1 MNARTKVAE
10 EGATAAEGRPAPERA
25 PGAAS
30 GPAVGRAVGPAAGS
44 APAPTALPNAGTGAA
59 AGAAALVPA
68 QAGPAGPGQPD
79 VTVIVAVYNTM
90 PYLSTCLESLLA
102 QTLGTARMQI
112 VTVDDGS
119 TDGSGEALDAF
130 AAEHPGLVDVV
141 HQANSGGPAAPSNR
155 GLELARGRYVFFLG
169 ADDHLGPEALERL
182 VAAADTHG
190 TDVVVG
196 RMVGLNG
203 RWVPKAAFQRQR
215 HDATLGNSPLAWALS
230 NTKLFRRALIE
241 RLGLRY
247 DEDLP
252 VLSDQPFTLAAL
264 FAAGP
269 VSILNDYDYYYA
281 VRRYNAGNITYRG
294 GPEPRLLGTE
304 RIMALTGRL
313 ADSPEALERV
323 HRRHLEGELAD
334 ILGPALL
341 ELDREAQERIVSR
354 VGVLVAAHASD
365 DLLLRVPVAARI
377 RLLLARAGEVD
388 AVLAALRFEQADR
401 RPPLLVRGE
410 RALLDHPAL
419 GDARL
424 GIDERFFETDDS
436 LTRLDGLTAELA
448 LDARRR
454 PCLTLTAHSPLPGY
468 GGPVARVWVE
478 TFRSG
483 GAGTAGEQFV
493 AHQALV
499 SYAAAPDGG
508 TVLTAR
514 VPLGLLLRQAHLG
527 AASGPWSV
535 RLRLHGR
542 ASTGGRTHEIQPVR
556 CAKPVKL
563 RAWRGPH
570 LFRVSANVGAE
581 GELQLSVG
589 ALSLVRSLKR
599 RLRPTPRA
607 AQEGTTA

>member
-1 MNARTKVAE
+1 MPAQESDSRPR
-10 EGATAAEGRPAPERA
+10 AASQPAAPVRGTTPAPEA
-25 PGAAS
+25 E
-30 GPAVGRAVGPAAGS
+30 
-44 APAPTALPNAGTGAA
+44 PTAG
-59 AGAAALVPA
+59 VPP
-68 QAGPAGPGQPD
+68 QTGPGRSAQPD

-90 PYLSTCLESLLA
+90 PYLTTCLESLLA

-119 TDGSGEALDAF
+119 TDGSGAVLDAF

-155 GLELARGRYVFFLG
+155 GLELARGRFVFFLG

-190 TDVVVG
+190 TDVVAG

-203 RWVPKAAFQRQR
+203 RWVPKAAFERQR
-215 HDATLGNSPLAWALS
+215 HDATLGNSALAWALS
-230 NTKLFRRALIE
+230 NTKLFRRSLIE
-241 RLGLRY
+241 RLALRY

-264 FAAGP
+264 FAAGRAS
-269 VSILNDYDYYYA
+269 VLNDYDYYYA

-313 ADSPEALERV
+313 AETPEVRDRV

-341 ELDREAQERIVSR
+341 ELDREKQQRITER
-354 VGVLVAAHASD
+354 VGALVREHATD
-365 DLLLRVPVAARI
+365 ELLLKVPTAARI
-377 RLLLARAGEVD
+377 RLLLARAGQVD
-388 AVLAALRFEQADR
+388 ALLEALRFEQEH
-401 RPPLLVRGE
+401 PQLPLLVRGE

-419 GDARL
+419 GDSEL
-424 GIDERFFETDDS
+424 GVDESFFATDAA

-454 PCLTLTAHSPLPGY
+454 PCLTVTAHSPLPGY
-468 GGPVARVWVE
+468 GGPVARLWAE
-478 TFRSG
+478 TFRPSSSS
-483 GAGTAGEQFV
+483 AVGEQFI
-493 AHQALV
+493 AHPALV
-499 SYAAAPDGG
+499 SYAPAPDGG

-527 AASGPWSV
+527 AASGQWSL

-542 ASTGGRTHEIQPVR
+542 AATGGRTHEIGPVR
-556 CAKPVKL
+556 CEAPVRL

-581 GELQLSVG
+581 GELQLSVA

-607 AQEGTTA
+607 VQEGTTT